1 MPPCFNVQFS
11 ALRPPFWT
19 SSYLPATST
28 SNPPHRQHNF
38 ELPRAFPLLQRP
50 IRHASASFLDF
61 LVPSRYFNVQSAALR
76 PPFWTSSCL
85 PAASTS
91 NPPRFGLL
99 FGLPRT
105 FPLLQR
111 PIRRTASTILD
122 FLVPSRYFNVQS
134 AAPPA
139 QFWTSSCLPATSTS
153 NPPHRQHNF
162 GLPRT
167 FPLLQRPIRRAASTV
182 ICEKLRR
189 ISSYGASAHTTYQ
202 LT

>member
-61 LVPSRYFNVQSAALR
+61 LVPSRYFNVQSAA
-76 PPFWTSSCL
+76 PPAQFWTSSCL

-91 NPPRFGLL
+91 NPPHRQHNFGLSHA
-99 FGLPRT
+99 
-105 FPLLQR
+105 FPPLQR
-111 PIRRTASTILD
+111 PIRRTASTIWD

-139 QFWTSSCLPATSTS
+139 P
-153 NPPHRQHNF
+153 
-162 GLPRT
+162 
-167 FPLLQRPIRRAASTV
+167 
-182 ICEKLRR
+182 
-189 ISSYGASAHTTYQ
+189 
-202 LT
+202 

>member
-19 SSYLPATST
+19 SSCLPAAST
-28 SNPPHRQHNF
+28 SNPPRF
-38 ELPRAFPLLQRP
+38 GLLFGLPRAFPLLQRP

-76 PPFWTSSCL
+76 PP
-85 PAASTS
+85 
-91 NPPRFGLL
+91 
-99 FGLPRT
+99 
-105 FPLLQR
+105 
-111 PIRRTASTILD
+111 
-122 FLVPSRYFNVQS
+122 
-134 AAPPA
+134 
-139 QFWTSSCLPATSTS
+139 FWTSSCLPATSTS

>member
-38 ELPRAFPLLQRP
+38 GLSHAFPP
-50 IRHASASFLDF
+50 
-61 LVPSRYFNVQSAALR
+61 
-76 PPFWTSSCL
+76 
-85 PAASTS
+85 
-91 NPPRFGLL
+91 
-99 FGLPRT
+99 
-105 FPLLQR
+105 LQR

-139 QFWTSSCLPATSTS
+139 QFWTFSCLPASSTS

>member
-38 ELPRAFPLLQRP
+38 GLPRA
-50 IRHASASFLDF
+50 
-61 LVPSRYFNVQSAALR
+61 
-76 PPFWTSSCL
+76 
-85 PAASTS
+85 
-91 NPPRFGLL
+91 
-99 FGLPRT
+99 

-122 FLVPSRYFNVQS
+122 FLMPSRLFNVQS

-139 QFWTSSCLPATSTS
+139 QFWTSSYLPATSTS
-153 NPPHRQHNF
+153 NPPRRQHRD
-162 GLPRT
+162 LRKAT
-167 FPLLQRPIRRAASTV
+167 THQLT
-182 ICEKLRR
+182 RR
-189 ISSYGASAHTTYQ
+189 ISSHDTSARMTHILTLQPLISTYSAVPQ
-202 LT
+202 TAHRPSVEYPSL

>member
-28 SNPPHRQHNF
+28 SNPPRFGLLF

-50 IRHASASFLDF
+50 ILRASASFLDF
-61 LVPSRYFNVQSAALR
+61 LVPSRYFNVQSAA
-76 PPFWTSSCL
+76 PPAQFWTSSCL

-91 NPPRFGLL
+91 NPPHRQHNFGLSHA
-99 FGLPRT
+99 
-105 FPLLQR
+105 FPPLQR

-139 QFWTSSCLPATSTS
+139 P
-153 NPPHRQHNF
+153 
-162 GLPRT
+162 
-167 FPLLQRPIRRAASTV
+167 
-182 ICEKLRR
+182 
-189 ISSYGASAHTTYQ
+189 
-202 LT
+202 

>member
-1 MPPCFNVQFS
+1 LPPCFNVQFS

-61 LVPSRYFNVQSAALR
+61 LVPSRYFNVQSAA
-76 PPFWTSSCL
+76 PPAQFWTSSYL
-85 PAASTS
+85 PATSTS
-91 NPPRFGLL
+91 NPPHRQHNFGLSHA
-99 FGLPRT
+99 
-105 FPLLQR
+105 FPPLQR

-139 QFWTSSCLPATSTS
+139 P
-153 NPPHRQHNF
+153 
-162 GLPRT
+162 
-167 FPLLQRPIRRAASTV
+167 
-182 ICEKLRR
+182 
-189 ISSYGASAHTTYQ
+189 
-202 LT
+202 

>member
-61 LVPSRYFNVQSAALR
+61 LVPSRYFNVQSAA
-76 PPFWTSSCL
+76 PP
-85 PAASTS
+85 AQ
-91 NPPRFGLL
+91 

-139 QFWTSSCLPATSTS
+139 QFWTFSCLPASSTS

>member
-1 MPPCFNVQFS
+1 MLQRPILRASASFLDFLVPSRCFNVQS
-11 ALRPPFWT
+11 ATLRPPFWT

-28 SNPPHRQHNF
+28 SNPPHRQHN
-38 ELPRAFPLLQRP
+38 
-50 IRHASASFLDF
+50 
-61 LVPSRYFNVQSAALR
+61 
-76 PPFWTSSCL
+76 
-85 PAASTS
+85 
-91 NPPRFGLL
+91 

-122 FLVPSRYFNVQS
+122 FLVPSRCFNVQS

-139 QFWTSSCLPATSTS
+139 QFWTFSCLPASSTS

>member
-76 PPFWTSSCL
+76 PPFWTSS
-85 PAASTS
+85 
-91 NPPRFGLL
+91 
-99 FGLPRT
+99 
-105 FPLLQR
+105 
-111 PIRRTASTILD
+111 
-122 FLVPSRYFNVQS
+122 Y
-134 AAPPA
+134 
-139 QFWTSSCLPATSTS
+139 LPATSTS

-167 FPLLQRPIRRAASTV
+167 FPLLQRPIRRTASTILDFLMPSRLFNV
-182 ICEKLRR
+182 QSAAPPAQFWTSSYLPATSTSNPPRRQHRDLRKATTHQLIWR
-189 ISSYGASAHTTYQ
+189 ISSHDVSAHMTLQ
-202 LT
+202 LA

>member
-1 MPPCFNVQFS
+1 M
-11 ALRPPFWT
+11 
-19 SSYLPATST
+19 
-28 SNPPHRQHNF
+28 
-38 ELPRAFPLLQRP
+38 LQRP
-50 IRHASASFLDF
+50 ILRASASFLDF
-61 LVPSRYFNVQSAALR
+61 LVPSRCFNVQSATLR

-111 PIRRTASTILD
+111 PIRRASASFLD

-134 AAPPA
+134 AALRPP
-139 QFWTSSCLPATSTS
+139 FWTSSCLPATSTS

>member
-28 SNPPHRQHNF
+28 SNPPRF
-38 ELPRAFPLLQRP
+38 GLLFGLPRTFPLLQRP
-50 IRHASASFLDF
+50 IRRASASFLDF

-91 NPPRFGLL
+91 NPPHRQHN
-99 FGLPRT
+99 FGLPRA

-111 PIRRTASTILD
+111 PIRRASASFLD

-139 QFWTSSCLPATSTS
+139 QFWTFSCLPASSTS
-153 NPPHRQHNF
+153 NPPHRQHNL

>member
-50 IRHASASFLDF
+50 IRRTASTILDF
-61 LVPSRYFNVQSAALR
+61 LMPSRLFNVQSAA
-76 PPFWTSSCL
+76 PPAQFWTSSYL
-85 PAASTS
+85 PATSTS
-91 NPPRFGLL
+91 NPPRRQHNFGLSHA
-99 FGLPRT
+99 
-105 FPLLQR
+105 FPPLQR

-139 QFWTSSCLPATSTS
+139 P
-153 NPPHRQHNF
+153 
-162 GLPRT
+162 
-167 FPLLQRPIRRAASTV
+167 
-182 ICEKLRR
+182 
-189 ISSYGASAHTTYQ
+189 
-202 LT
+202 